1 MKLIRVTLD
10 IRTDMD
16 PAVLFH
22 RIQRELEAQDRRG
35 SWIQIVEGSAEA
47 VNGPLLGD
55 LAHAG

>member
-1 MKLIRVTLD
+1 MRLIRVTLD

-55 LAHAG
+55 LAHAV